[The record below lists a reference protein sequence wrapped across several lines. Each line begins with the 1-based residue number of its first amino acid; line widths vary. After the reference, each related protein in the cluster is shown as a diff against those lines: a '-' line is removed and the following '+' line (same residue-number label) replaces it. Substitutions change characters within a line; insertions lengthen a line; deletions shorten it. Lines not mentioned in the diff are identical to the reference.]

1 MLSNKFTL
9 FIIHGL
15 CSGCWGLRRIRQTWL
30 LDWISSTSNLISIF
44 LHVLLCQMTSV
55 NIPDPGFSVD
65 LEGKGEWSREY
76 LWPWLPFCGVSLGW
90 LSPSIKRHHSTP
102 GVCSFLSPQLQWLL
116 PSLLPLQ
123 AEDVHDPALSSGV
136 LNYPLWFF
144 YILPWP
150 TQLASIASPAQSVL
164 WQLAIF
170 SPWDSD
176 WWSITSW
183 GLVISRRGQTTN
195 I

>member
-1 MLSNKFTL
+1 MGSVLGAGDWDELGRPGSWTGYLPHLIWSRSFSMFFSARWHQWTSLTL
-9 FIIHGL
+9 ASQQI
-15 CSGCWGLRRIRQTWL
+15 WR
-30 LDWISSTSNLISIF
+30 
-44 LHVLLCQMTSV
+44 
-55 NIPDPGFSVD
+55 
-65 LEGKGEWSREY
+65 GKGEWSREY
-76 LWPWLPFCGVSLGW
+76 LWPWLPICGVSLGW

-102 GVCSFLSPQLQWLL
+102 SVCSFFYPQLQWLL

-123 AEDVHDPALSSGV
+123 AEDVYDPALSSGV

-150 TQLASIASPAQSVL
+150 MQLASIASPAQSVL

-176 WWSITSW
+176 WWSTSSW
-183 GLVISRRGQTTN
+183 GLVISGRGQTTN